1 MITTD
6 ERYRDYEERGTGEF
20 QFVMVTYTGDR
31 SSRVN
36 RDLRE
41 RAGFAGSVY
50 LQRDQPVFA
59 ILPDW
64 WDSEAIDHNRL
75 TVSALEGMGDFEVT
89 YDPEEMARV
98 LLEKNYLPPNAFRA
112 GYDDWV
118 RDKLFEA
125 LGLEER
131 GRVDDNDDEEKYREQ
146 IRDVAGVES
155 KAEEY
160 VEKTRVEEYDERFT
174 RDQLSALVKSLRE
187 DTDEFD
193 LRGAGR
199 TDMLEYLATF
209 DKKTVENTVQELK
222 EA

>member
-146 IRDVAGVES
+146 LRDLIGVE
-155 KAEEY
+155 
-160 VEKTRVEEYDERFT
+160 VEEVPEDRNRRDEYDDRFS
-174 RDQLSALVKSLRE
+174 RSQLGVLCKHLRE
-187 DTDEFD
+187 DSDELD
-193 LRGAGR
+193 LRSAGR
-199 TDMLEYLATF
+199 TDMIDFLMDFEP
-209 DKKTVENTVQELK
+209 DEVESAVQEI
-222 EA
+222 EG